1 MPHTTWLDGSAGH
14 ENQAGEGAEPVA
26 RDLPAST
33 DGRAGAHRNAPRCGE
48 WVDAAE
54 CWDETRWRRNEA
66 SRSEL
71 FEMALAAHASMHT
84 SPLPWVRV
92 DRAHA
97 LDTWQRLLVLCPDAG
112 VEVQIAALF
121 HDINRLIDEA
131 EERLEHR
138 ASNYQAFKDDHAQRS
153 AELAYEALEMAGLP
167 KQLTRRVAA
176 LAARHEGRPE
186 GLEESALAD
195 ADALS
200 FLSLLGPG
208 YADAFG
214 IDQARRK
221 VRHTLKRL
229 GAQSRPGL
237 VKARLRQDVRW
248 LVDQSIP
255 TLSTE
260 AV

>member
-1 MPHTTWLDGSAGH
+1 MPNAPNSA
-14 ENQAGEGAEPVA
+14 EG
-26 RDLPAST
+26 RTCSNRNAST
-33 DGRAGAHRNAPRCGE
+33 CGE

-54 CWDETRWRRNEA
+54 CWDESRWRRNDA
-66 SRSEL
+66 SRTEA
-71 FEMALAAHASMHT
+71 FEIALATHAAMHS

-97 LDTWQRLLVLCPDAG
+97 IDTWQRLLAAFPEAG

-121 HDINRLIDEA
+121 HDVNRLIDEA

-138 ASNYQAFKDDHAQRS
+138 ATNYQAFKDDHAQRS
-153 AELAYEALEMAGLP
+153 AELAYEALEMAGLS
-167 KQLTRRVAA
+167 KQMTRRVCG

-186 GLEESALAD
+186 GQEERALAD

-200 FLSLLGPG
+200 FLSLLSPG

-214 IDQARRK
+214 IEQARRK

-229 GAQSRPGL
+229 APQSRPGL
-237 VKARLRQDVRW
+237 VKARLRPDVRW
-248 LVDQSIP
+248 LVDQSLP
-255 TLSTE
+255 TLSTD

>member
-1 MPHTTWLDGSAGH
+1 MPHTTWLDGSAGR
-14 ENQAGEGAEPVA
+14 ENRAPEGEERVA

-33 DGRAGAHRNAPRCGE
+33 DWRACPDRNASRCGE

-54 CWDETRWRRNEA
+54 CWDESGWRRNEA

-71 FEMALAAHASMHT
+71 FATALAAHEAMHT

-97 LDTWQRLLVLCPDAG
+97 IDTWQRLLVLCPAAG
-112 VEVQIAALF
+112 LEVQIAALF
-121 HDINRLIDEA
+121 HDINRVIDEA
-131 EERLEHR
+131 EERIEHR
-138 ASNYQAFKDDHAQRS
+138 ARDYQAFKADHAQRS

-167 KQLTRRVAA
+167 KQLIRRVCA

-186 GLEESALAD
+186 GIEESALSD

-200 FLSLLGPG
+200 FLSLLSPG

-214 IDQARRK
+214 VDQARK
-221 VRHTLKRL
+221 KIRHTLRRL

-237 VKARLRQDVRW
+237 AKARMRPDVRW
-248 LVDQSIP
+248 LVDESLP
-255 TLSTE
+255 DLRAP